1 MRVYPEQLPRQLESR
16 LAPIYLIHGD
26 EPLLA
31 MDAADAIRAAARKR
45 GHDERLVYT
54 VEPGFDWGTL
64 AAGAASGSLF
74 ATHRLLEL
82 RLDEARPGDAGGK
95 ALNAYAAAP
104 PPDVVLLVLCG
115 KLDAAAQKSRWFGAL
130 DRAGVSV
137 PVRPI
142 EPARLPAWIEARLR
156 TRGLRASP
164 EAIQLLA
171 ARGEGNLLAADQEI
185 AKLALLHAGG
195 VLDAEQVQAAVGDS
209 ARFSV
214 FELVDSALAGKA
226 RRVLRILAGL
236 RAEGVEPVL
245 VSWALAREVQL
256 LHRLHGEL
264 AGGDPRGGSATQQV
278 LARHKVWPQRQPLVK
293 QALARL
299 SPADCARLLSDC
311 ARLDRLIKGVET
323 GNARDDIEQLALA
336 LAGRRVFPD
345 SQSPSSQA

>member
-1 MRVYPEQLPRQLESR
+1 LRVYPEQLQRQLESK

-31 MDAADAIRAAARKR
+31 METADAIRAAARRR

-74 ATHRLLEL
+74 SSHRLLEL
-82 RLDEARPGDAGGK
+82 RMEDARPGDAGGK
-95 ALNAYAAAP
+95 ALSAYAAAP
-104 PPDVVLLVLCG
+104 PPDTVLLVLCG

-130 DRAGVSV
+130 DRAGISV

-142 EPARLPAWIEARLR
+142 EPARLPAWIENRLR
-156 TRGLRASP
+156 ARGLRASP
-164 EAIQLLA
+164 EAVQLLA

-195 VLDAEQVQAAVGDS
+195 VLDAEQVLAAVGDS

-226 RRVLRILAGL
+226 RRVLRIVTGL

-264 AGGDPRGGSATQQV
+264 ADGGTAAGQAF
-278 LARHKVWPQRQPLVK
+278 ARHKVWPQRQPLVK

-299 SPADCARLLSDC
+299 PPTDCRRLLADC
-311 ARLDRLIKGVET
+311 ARLDRIVKGMET
-323 GNARDDIEQLALA
+323 GDAWDEIRQLALT
-336 LAGRRVFPD
+336 LAGRPVFPGV
-345 SQSPSSQA
+345 QFPSSQI

>member
-1 MRVYPEQLPRQLESR
+1 LTVYPEQLQGQLESR

-31 MDAADAIRAAARKR
+31 MEAADAVRAAARRR

-54 VEPGFDWGTL
+54 IEPAFDWNTL

-74 ATHRLLEL
+74 ASHRLLEL
-82 RLDEARPGDAGGK
+82 RMEDARPGDAGSK
-95 ALNAYAAAP
+95 ALSAYAGSP
-104 PPDVVLLVLCG
+104 PPDTVLLVLCG
-115 KLDAAAQKSRWFGAL
+115 KLDAAARKSRWFGAL
-130 DRAGVSV
+130 DRAGISV

-142 EPARLPAWIEARLR
+142 EPERLPAWVEARLR
-156 TRGLRASP
+156 ARGLRASP

-195 VLDAEQVQAAVGDS
+195 VLEAEQVRSAVGDS

-226 RRVLRILAGL
+226 PRVLRIAAGL
-236 RAEGVEPVL
+236 RTEGVEPVL
-245 VSWALAREVQL
+245 VCWALAREVQL

-264 AGGDPRGGSATQQV
+264 AGDDTRGGAAARQV
-278 LARHKVWPQRQPLVK
+278 FSRHKVWPQRQPLIR

-299 SPADCARLLSDC
+299 SRADCARLLGDC
-311 ARLDRLIKGVET
+311 ARLDRIVKGVET
-323 GNARDDIEQLALA
+323 GDAWDTILQLSLA
-336 LAGRRVFPD
+336 LAGRRLMPD
-345 SQSPSSQA
+345 LQFPSSQS